1 LCRCSN
7 KSFSLKLAELQRK
20 AAKDQMDAQ
29 LRMQQQQIEQQ
40 RIATQTEVEGAKLG
54 AQIAKDKTQKEFD
67 EATRAVDMQI
77 KGVELGLKMGE
88 KMTQQPKGE

>member
-7 KSFSLKLAELQRK
+7 KSFKLKLAELQRK

-40 RIATQTEVEGAKLG
+40 RIATQAEVEGAKLG
-54 AQIAKDKTQKEFD
+54 AQIAKDKTQKDFD
-67 EATRAVDMQI
+67 EAARAVDMQI

>member
-1 LCRCSN
+1 MPSLGCSN
-7 KSFSLKLAELQRK
+7 SRSSSRGSLRK
-20 AAKDQMDAQ
+20 
-29 LRMQQQQIEQQ
+29 
-40 RIATQTEVEGAKLG
+40 TEVEGAKLG

>member
-7 KSFSLKLAELQRK
+7 KSFSLKLAEVQRK

-67 EATRAVDMQI
+67 EATRAVDDADQRGGI
-77 KGVELGLKMGE
+77 GSKNG
-88 KMTQQPKGE
+88 

>member
-1 LCRCSN
+1 MMEKKELSP
-7 KSFSLKLAELQRK
+7 LAR
-20 AAKDQMDAQ
+20 Q
-29 LRMQQQQIEQQ
+29 LMNN
-40 RIATQTEVEGAKLG
+40 AGVMALY
-54 AQIAKDKTQKEFD
+54 TQKEFD